1 MHLRDSLTLPT
12 GTSKPS
18 ESRKK
23 HNNRRERLLIHP
35 DLRTPLTSAYLLR
48 KLKWFNPLMDSID
61 TFDQFNLRKIILEY
75 PGQIDAGA
83 KFAKSITP
91 DKRKFSNLIICAM
104 GGSALPANLLADYLK
119 YNSKFNLPVE
129 ICSGYDLPCSAGKN
143 SLIFAISYSGT
154 TEETVECVKQAIKIK
169 SSIVIFSSGGKLQEL
184 AQQNKLP
191 QVKFKITIPRFES
204 RFSTSYTF
212 FAMHQVLTNAK
223 LIDRISKLP
232 KVSTRDLEVEGED
245 LAKRIASK
253 TPVIYASEKY
263 AAFAKS
269 WKIKFNENTKTPA
282 FWNYFP
288 ELNHNEM
295 IGFTNPQ
302 CGYRIIFMA
311 AKDDSDQNLRRM
323 KITAKLFKEKGI
335 EFEFVTIEGKSYLEK
350 MMQALILGD
359 WTSYYLAC
367 EYNQD
372 PTPMEMVDELKKR
385 MK

>member
-1 MHLRDSLTLPT
+1 
-12 GTSKPS
+12 
-18 ESRKK
+18 
-23 HNNRRERLLIHP
+23 
-35 DLRTPLTSAYLLR
+35 
-48 KLKWFNPLMDSID
+48 MDSID